1 MVSAVLLLRIK
12 QVEFALLGGRLEE
25 AYQRVK
31 EPAVREHRRGQE
43 LAQQLADKFVSRGRS
58 YLEKG
63 QFDAAAVDCQRA
75 ADLAGQQEM
84 ILELRQEIESAA
96 RNQARRRRHQE
107 GIADQVRSMIR
118 RGDFEGGQQKLD
130 DLASSTGQRAGL
142 AQEIEKKQTQFAAA
156 LQRAQRTIAAGD
168 DEQALAALLA
178 AQRLRPDDNELAT
191 LRGRYVEAMLG
202 KLRQAITDGRLDQA
216 ARQLERLRPLGAG
229 HDGISEAE
237 SFVARLRN
245 ASQALARGDVGEVS
259 RFLKQAAQIMP
270 GTAWLAAATADATA
284 AATAIEA
291 LRTGPLGLVQ
301 TGGDLSVT
309 SPYRAAN
316 PMREADLEH
325 GAAAVPE
332 RFLIQADGVGSFLVV
347 RKDSTLLGPARSSRA
362 PDVELQGM
370 KHRSNVRIDRVD
382 EDYFLRS
389 EHELNVNNRPKREAL
404 LADGDVIELGKR
416 CRGTFRL
423 PSATTSTAF
432 LEFNGTSF
440 PRRDVRGVLL
450 LSDAILVG
458 PGRSAHIR
466 VPQAEHPAVLY
477 LRGETL
483 SCRGREHTVPIH
495 FGESFAVGET
505 SLVCTEV

>member
-12 QVEFALLGGRLEE
+12 QAEFAIRGGRLEE
-25 AYQRVK
+25 AYQRVQQ
-31 EPAVREHRRGQE
+31 PAVREHRRGQE
-43 LAQQLADKFVSRGRS
+43 LAQQLADSFVSRGRS
-58 YLEKG
+58 YLDKG
-63 QFDAAAVDCQRA
+63 QFDAAAIDCQRA
-75 ADLAGQQEM
+75 ADLAGQQEL
-84 ILELRQEIESAA
+84 ILELRREIESAA
-96 RNQARRRRHQE
+96 RNHARRRRHQE
-107 GIADQVRSMIR
+107 GVADQVRSMIR
-118 RGDFEGGQQKLD
+118 HGDFEGGQQKLD
-130 DLASSTGQRAGL
+130 DLSSSTGERAGL
-142 AQEIEKKQTQFAAA
+142 AQEIERKQTQFAAA
-156 LQRAQRTIAAGD
+156 LQRAKRTIEASD

-178 AQRLRPDDNELAT
+178 AERLRPDDNELAT

-202 KLRQAITDGRLDQA
+202 KLRQAIADGRLDQA
-216 ARQLERLRPLGAG
+216 TRQLERLRPLSAG
-229 HDGISEAE
+229 HDGIIETE

-245 ASQALARGDVGEVS
+245 ASQALAHGDLAEVS
-259 RFLKQAAQIMP
+259 RLLKQATQIMSS
-270 GTAWLAAATADATA
+270 TAWLTAATADASA

-291 LRTGPLGLVQ
+291 LRAGPLGLVQ
-301 TGGDLSVT
+301 SGGDLSVT
-309 SPYRAAN
+309 SPYQAVN
-316 PMREADLEH
+316 PMRAADLEH
-325 GAAAVPE
+325 GAAVVPE

-347 RKDSTLLGPARSSRA
+347 RKDSTMLGPARSSRA

-370 KHRSNVRIDRVD
+370 KHKSNVRIDRVD

-389 EHELNVNNRPKREAL
+389 EHELNVNNQPKREAL

-423 PSATTSTAF
+423 PNATTSTAV
-432 LEFNGTSF
+432 LEFNGSSF

-458 PGRSAHIR
+458 SDRSAHIR
-466 VPQAEHPAVLY
+466 VPQAKHPAVLY

-483 SCRGREHTVPIH
+483 SCRGREHTVPIT